1 VHVRACARAPSHCL
15 ILFHLCMSMCR
26 PDRYFGNMVVEELNT
41 IATGIMAQ
49 HDIPVLDLYSQV
61 SKFCGQVYKVHV
73 AAQAWTA
80 FVGSKPHI
88 LK

>member
-1 VHVRACARAPSHCL
+1 
-15 ILFHLCMSMCR
+15 MSVCR

-61 SKFCGQVYKVHV
+61 TKFCGQVYKVSVQV
-73 AAQAWTA
+73 AAQAGIA
-80 FVGSKPHI
+80 IVGSKPHI